1 MVLILT
7 TLRDERWGAI
17 FSPISRSEGLKEIGK
32 ILNFKGLK
40 FKVRR
45 GKIAVFVAMCV
56 FSAGILVSESSRAQ
70 TVPSAAEPQ
79 RIDKRFEPPQVP
91 GSVMEPEVPE
101 TKSYTPPADLKKIR
115 FILKK
120 INVKGSTVY
129 SHNAFKRWQ
138 KRFIDK
144 KVSLALVYRFA
155 EKITTKYRN
164 DGYLLSRAIVIPQKI
179 KNGEVTIQIIE
190 GYIGNLK
197 IRGPVKGSKVFL
209 KSYGKGLLR
218 SSPLKAKD
226 LERYLLLIDDL
237 PGVSVESV
245 LVPSKDEPGAS
256 ELVLTLKHK
265 DMDANA
271 GIDNRGSKFNGPIQM
286 RGGANAN
293 SALGIYD
300 RLGIQG
306 ILTSQPDELFFFNGF
321 GEIPI
326 SSEGTKLFV
335 SGSFSKSEPG
345 SSLKQFEVEG
355 DSSSFTLRVSHPFIR
370 SRGENL
376 KGYFGF
382 TSRNSETDLLGS
394 NITTDRLRIL
404 NMGMAYDFVDRYRGV
419 NLFSV
424 DLAKGID
431 FLDATGPG
439 SANLSRADGRSDF
452 TKLSGD
458 MLRLQQL
465 GLGWSFLTA
474 FSWQYAFDSVLS
486 SEEFG
491 LGGSQFVRAYDPSEV
506 TGDQGVALKLE
517 LQKGIKTDWS
527 YLKSFQAYL
536 YFDHGIVALRN
547 TTAVQDDSSS
557 LTSSG
562 LGVRAN
568 INEWLSGYFEA
579 GLPMSRDVGAEG
591 NKDPRFFFS
600 LNARY

>member
-1 MVLILT
+1 M
-7 TLRDERWGAI
+7 GQ
-17 FSPISRSEGLKEIGK
+17 
-32 ILNFKGLK
+32 
-40 FKVRR
+40 
-45 GKIAVFVAMCV
+45 IACFAAVWA
-56 FSAGILVSESSRAQ
+56 FSAGIIFPASSWAQ

-79 RIDKRFEPPQVP
+79 RLEKRFEQPQVP

-101 TKSYTPPADLKKIR
+101 TKSYSPPKDLKKIR

-120 INVKGSTVY
+120 IEVKGSTVY

-138 KRFIDK
+138 QRFVDK
-144 KVSLALVYRFA
+144 KVSLALIYRFA

-164 DGYLLSRAIVIPQKI
+164 DGYLLSRAIVVPQKI
-179 KNGEVTIQIIE
+179 KNGVVTIQIVE

-197 IRGPVKGSKVFL
+197 IRGPVKGSKLFI

-218 SSPLKAKD
+218 SSPLKAID

-256 ELVLTLKHK
+256 ELILTLKHK

-271 GIDNRGSKFNGPIQM
+271 GVDNRGSKFNGPIQM
-286 RGGANAN
+286 RGGVNAN
-293 SALGIYD
+293 SALGVYD

-306 ILTSQPDELFFFNGF
+306 ILTSNPDELLFFNGF

-326 SSEGTKLFV
+326 SSEGTKLFL

-355 DSSSFTLRVSHPFIR
+355 DSNSVTVRVSHPFIR
-370 SRGENL
+370 SRGKNL
-376 KGYFGF
+376 KGHFGF

-394 NITTDRLRIL
+394 NITTDRLRVF
-404 NMGMAYDFVDRYRGV
+404 NMGMAYDFVDRFRGV

-424 DLAKGID
+424 DLSKGID
-431 FLDATGPG
+431 FLNATGAG

-458 MLRLQQL
+458 LLRLQQL

-474 FSWQYAFDSVLS
+474 VSWQYAFDALLS

-506 TGDQGVALKLE
+506 TGDQGIALKLE

-536 YFDHGIVALRN
+536 YFDHGTVAIRN

-557 LTSSG
+557 LTATG
-562 LGVRAN
+562 LGARAN
-568 INEWLSGYFEA
+568 INEWLSGYLEV
-579 GLPMSRDVGAEG
+579 GQPLSGDVSAEG
-591 NKDPRFFFS
+591 DSNPRFFFS

>member
-1 MVLILT
+1 
-7 TLRDERWGAI
+7 
-17 FSPISRSEGLKEIGK
+17 
-32 ILNFKGLK
+32 LNFNGLK
-40 FKVRR
+40 FIGRVGRVALFA
-45 GKIAVFVAMCV
+45 AVWG
-56 FSAGILVSESSRAQ
+56 FSAGIYISDPLWAQ

-79 RIDKRFEPPQVP
+79 RLDKRFEQPEAP

-101 TKSYTPPADLKKIR
+101 TKSYKPPADLKKIR

-120 INVKGSTVY
+120 IDVKGSTVY

-138 KRFIDK
+138 KRFLDK
-144 KVSLALVYRFA
+144 KVSLALIYRFA

-164 DGYLLSRAIVIPQKI
+164 DGYLLSRAIVVPQKI
-179 KNGEVTIQIIE
+179 KNGVVSIQIIE

-209 KSYGKGLLR
+209 KSYAQGLLR

-245 LVPSKDEPGAS
+245 LLPSKDEPGAS
-256 ELVLTLKHK
+256 ELLLTLKHK
-265 DMDANA
+265 DIDANA
-271 GIDNRGSKFNGPIQM
+271 GIDNRGSKFNGPIQL
-286 RGGANAN
+286 RGGVNSN
-293 SALGIYD
+293 SALGVYERI
-300 RLGIQG
+300 GVQTIF
-306 ILTSQPDELFFFNGF
+306 TSSPDELFFFNGF
-321 GEIPI
+321 GEVPI

-355 DSSSFTLRVSHPFIR
+355 DSSSFTVRISHPFIR
-370 SRGENL
+370 SRGKNL
-376 KGYFGF
+376 KAHFGF
-382 TSRNSETDLLGS
+382 TSRNSETDLLGT

-419 NLFSV
+419 NLISAN
-424 DLAKGID
+424 LAKGID

-452 TKLSGD
+452 TKISGD
-458 MLRLQQL
+458 ILRLQQL
-465 GLGWSFLTA
+465 GQGWSFLTG
-474 FSWQYAFDSVLS
+474 FSWQYAFDPLLS

-536 YFDHGIVALRN
+536 YFDHGTVLLRN
-547 TTAVQDDSSS
+547 PTSVEDDSSS

-562 LGVRAN
+562 LGVRTN

-579 GLPMSRDVGAEG
+579 GLPMSRNVGTEG

-600 LNARY
+600 INARY

>member
-1 MVLILT
+1 M
-7 TLRDERWGAI
+7 
-17 FSPISRSEGLKEIGK
+17 IGK
-32 ILNFKGLK
+32 LLNFNGLK
-40 FKVRR
+40 FIGRVGR
-45 GKIAVFVAMCV
+45 VALFAAMWV
-56 FSAGILVSESSRAQ
+56 FSAGVYISEPLWAQ

-79 RIDKRFEPPQVP
+79 RLDKRFEPPQVP
-91 GSVMEPEVPE
+91 GSVMEPEIPE
-101 TKSYTPPADLKKIR
+101 TKSYKPSADLKKIR

-120 INVKGSTVY
+120 IEVKGSTVY

-138 KRFIDK
+138 KRFLDK
-144 KVSLALVYRFA
+144 KVSLALIYRFA

-164 DGYLLSRAIVIPQKI
+164 DGYLLSRAIVVPQKI
-179 KNGEVTIQIIE
+179 KNGVVSIQIVE

-209 KSYGKGLLR
+209 KNYAQGLLR

-245 LVPSKDEPGAS
+245 LVPSKEEPGAS
-256 ELVLTLKHK
+256 ELLLTLKHK
-265 DMDANA
+265 DIDANA
-271 GIDNRGSKFNGPIQM
+271 GIDNRGSKFNGPIQL
-286 RGGANAN
+286 RGGVNSN
-293 SALGIYD
+293 SALGVYE
-300 RLGIQG
+300 RFGIQT
-306 ILTSQPDELFFFNGF
+306 IFTSSPDELFFFNGF
-321 GEIPI
+321 GEVPI

-355 DSSSFTLRVSHPFIR
+355 DSSSFTVRLSHPFIR
-370 SRGENL
+370 SRGKNL
-376 KGYFGF
+376 KAYLGF
-382 TSRNSETDLLGS
+382 TSRNSETDLLS
-394 NITTDRLRIL
+394 TNITKDRLRIM
-404 NMGMAYDFVDRYRGV
+404 NMGMAYDFVDRYRGI
-419 NLFSV
+419 NLISV

-439 SANLSRADGRSDF
+439 SVNLSRADGRSDF
-452 TKLSGD
+452 TKISGD
-458 MLRLQQL
+458 ILRLQQL
-465 GLGWSFLTA
+465 GRGWSFLTG
-474 FSWQYAFDSVLS
+474 FSWQYAFDPLLS

-536 YFDHGIVALRN
+536 YFDHGTVLLRN
-547 TTAVQDDSSS
+547 PTAVEDDSTS

-562 LGVRAN
+562 LGVRTN

-579 GLPMSRDVGAEG
+579 GLPMSRNVGTEG

-600 LNARY
+600 INARY

>member
-1 MVLILT
+1 M
-7 TLRDERWGAI
+7 
-17 FSPISRSEGLKEIGK
+17 IGK
-32 ILNFKGLK
+32 ILNFNGLK
-40 FKVRR
+40 FKGPR
-45 GKIAVFVAMCV
+45 GRIVGLAVAWV
-56 FSAGILVSESSRAQ
+56 FSVVFFVSDSSWAQ
-70 TVPSAAEPQ
+70 SVPSAAEPQ
-79 RIDKRFEPPQVP
+79 RLDKRFEPPQVP

-101 TKSYTPPADLKKIR
+101 TKSSKPPADLKKIR

-120 INVKGSTVY
+120 IDVKGSTVY

-144 KVSLALVYRFA
+144 KVSLALIYRFA

-179 KNGEVTIQIIE
+179 KNGAVTIQVVE

-197 IRGPVKGSKVFL
+197 IRGPVKGSKIFL

-245 LVPSKDEPGAS
+245 LVPSQDEPGAS
-256 ELVLTLKHK
+256 ELILTLKHK
-265 DMDANA
+265 NMDANA
-271 GIDNRGSKFNGPIQM
+271 GIDNRGSKFNGPIQL
-286 RGGANAN
+286 RAGVNAN
-293 SALGIYD
+293 SALGLYD
-300 RLGIQG
+300 RLGVQG
-306 ILTSQPDELFFFNGF
+306 IMTSQPDELLFFNGF
-321 GEIPI
+321 AEVPI
-326 SSEGTKLFV
+326 SSEGTKLFI
-335 SGSFSKSEPG
+335 SGSISKSEPG
-345 SSLKQFEVEG
+345 SSLKQFKVEG
-355 DSSSFTLRVSHPFIR
+355 DSNSFTFRVSHPFIR
-370 SRGENL
+370 SRGKNL

-404 NMGMAYDFVDRYRGV
+404 NMGMAYDYVDRFRGV
-419 NLFSV
+419 NLISV
-424 DLAKGID
+424 DLSKGID
-431 FLDATGPG
+431 FMDATGPG
-439 SANLSRADGRSDF
+439 SPNLSRADGRSDF

-458 MLRLQQL
+458 VLRLQEL
-465 GLGWSFLTA
+465 GLGWSFLA
-474 FSWQYAFDSVLS
+474 GFSWQYAFDSLLS

-527 YLKSFQAYL
+527 YLKSFQSYL
-536 YFDHGIVALRN
+536 YFDHGTVVLRN

-557 LTSSG
+557 LTASG

-568 INEWLSGYFEA
+568 INEWLSGYFEV
-579 GLPMSRDVGAEG
+579 GLPLSGDVGAEG
-591 NKDPRFFFS
+591 DNDPRFFFS
-600 LNARY
+600 INARY

>member
-1 MVLILT
+1 M
-7 TLRDERWGAI
+7 
-17 FSPISRSEGLKEIGK
+17 IGK
-32 ILNFKGLK
+32 ILNFNGLK
-40 FKVRR
+40 FKGRV
-45 GKIAVFVAMCV
+45 GKIAIFAAVWV
-56 FSAGILVSESSRAQ
+56 FSAGIYISDPLWAQ

-79 RIDKRFEPPQVP
+79 RLDKRFEQPEVP
-91 GSVMEPEVPE
+91 GSVMKPEIPE
-101 TKSYTPPADLKKIR
+101 TKSYKPSADLKKIR

-120 INVKGSTVY
+120 IEVKGSTVY

-138 KRFIDK
+138 KRFLDK
-144 KVSLALVYRFA
+144 KVSLALIYRFA

-164 DGYLLSRAIVIPQKI
+164 DGYLLSRAIVVPQKI
-179 KNGEVTIQIIE
+179 KDGVVKIQVIE

-209 KSYGKGLLR
+209 KSYAQGLLR

-256 ELVLTLKHK
+256 ELLLTLKHK
-265 DMDANA
+265 NIDANA
-271 GIDNRGSKFNGPIQM
+271 GIDNRGSKFNGPIQI
-286 RGGANAN
+286 RGGVNSN
-293 SALGIYD
+293 SALGVYERI
-300 RLGIQG
+300 GVQTIF
-306 ILTSQPDELFFFNGF
+306 TSSPDELFFFNGF
-321 GEIPI
+321 GEVPV

-355 DSSSFTLRVSHPFIR
+355 DSSSFTVRLSHPFAR
-370 SRGENL
+370 SRGKNL
-376 KGYFGF
+376 KAYLGF
-382 TSRNSETDLLGS
+382 TSRNSETDLLGT
-394 NITTDRLRIL
+394 NITTDRLRIM

-419 NLFSV
+419 NLISV

-452 TKLSGD
+452 TKLSGNI
-458 MLRLQQL
+458 LRLQQL
-465 GLGWSFLTA
+465 GQGWSFLTG
-474 FSWQYAFDSVLS
+474 FSWQYAFDPLLS

-536 YFDHGIVALRN
+536 YFDHGTVLLRN
-547 TTAVQDDSSS
+547 PTAVEEDSTS

-562 LGVRAN
+562 LGVRTN

-579 GLPMSRDVGAEG
+579 GLPMSRNVGTEG

-600 LNARY
+600 INARY

>member
-1 MVLILT
+1 M
-7 TLRDERWGAI
+7 
-17 FSPISRSEGLKEIGK
+17 IGK

-40 FKVRR
+40 FKARMGRITRFAGVCIFLV
-45 GKIAVFVAMCV
+45 GIFCSD
-56 FSAGILVSESSRAQ
+56 SAWGQ
-70 TVPSAAEPQ
+70 NVPSAAEPQ
-79 RIDKRFEPPQVP
+79 RLDKRFEQPQAP
-91 GSVMEPEVPE
+91 GSVMEPEIPE
-101 TKSYTPPADLKKIR
+101 TKSYTPHADLKKIR

-120 INVKGSTVY
+120 IEVKGSTVY
-129 SHNAFKRWQ
+129 SHSAFKRWQ
-138 KRFIDK
+138 QRFIDK
-144 KVSLALVYRFA
+144 KVSLALIYRFA

-164 DGYLLSRAIVIPQKI
+164 DGYLLSRAIVVPQKI
-179 KNGEVTIQIIE
+179 KNGVVTIQVVE

-197 IRGPVKGSKVFL
+197 IRGPVKGSKIFL

-237 PGVSVESV
+237 PGVAVESV

-265 DMDANA
+265 DMDANG
-271 GIDNRGSKFNGPIQM
+271 GIDNRGSKFNGPIQL
-286 RGGANAN
+286 RGGVSSN

-300 RLGIQG
+300 RLGFQG
-306 ILTSQPDELFFFNGF
+306 IFTSQPDELLFFNGF
-321 GEIPI
+321 GEVPI
-326 SSEGTKLFV
+326 SSEGTKLFI
-335 SGSFSKSEPG
+335 SGSISKSEPG

-355 DSSSFTLRVSHPFIR
+355 DSNTFTMRVSHPFIR
-370 SRGENL
+370 SRGKNL

-419 NLFSV
+419 NLIAV
-424 DLAKGID
+424 DLFKGINI
-431 FLDATGPG
+431 FDATEPG
-439 SANLSRADGRSDF
+439 SGNLSRADGRSDF
-452 TKLSGD
+452 TKLSGE

-465 GLGWSFLTA
+465 WSGWSFLT
-474 FSWQYAFDSVLS
+474 SLGWQYAFDPLLS

-517 LQKGIKTDWS
+517 LQKGIKTDLN

-536 YFDHGIVALRN
+536 YFDHGLVALRN
-547 TTAVQDDSSS
+547 TTAVQDETSS
-557 LTSSG
+557 LTSAG

-568 INEWLSGYFEA
+568 INEWLNGYLEVGQPLSG
-579 GLPMSRDVGAEG
+579 DVNAEG
-591 NKDPRFFFS
+591 DNDPRIFFS

>member
-1 MVLILT
+1 
-7 TLRDERWGAI
+7 
-17 FSPISRSEGLKEIGK
+17 
-32 ILNFKGLK
+32 LNFNGLK
-40 FKVRR
+40 FKGRIGR
-45 GKIAVFVAMCV
+45 IAIFAAVWG
-56 FSAGILVSESSRAQ
+56 FSAGIYISDPLWAQ

-79 RIDKRFEPPQVP
+79 RLDKRFEQPDAP

-101 TKSYTPPADLKKIR
+101 TKSYEPPEDLKKIR

-120 INVKGSTVY
+120 IEVKGSTVY

-138 KRFIDK
+138 KRFLDK
-144 KVSLALVYRFA
+144 KVSLALIYRFA

-164 DGYLLSRAIVIPQKI
+164 DGYLLSRAIVVPQKI
-179 KNGEVTIQIIE
+179 KNGVVKIQVIE

-209 KSYGKGLLR
+209 KSYGQGLLR

-256 ELVLTLKHK
+256 ELLLTLKHK
-265 DMDANA
+265 DIDANA
-271 GIDNRGSKFNGPIQM
+271 GVDNRGSQFNGPIQL
-286 RGGANAN
+286 RGGVNSN
-293 SALGIYD
+293 SALGVYE
-300 RLGIQG
+300 RFGIQT
-306 ILTSQPDELFFFNGF
+306 IFTSSPDELFFFNGF
-321 GEIPI
+321 GEVPV

-355 DSSSFTLRVSHPFIR
+355 DSSSFTVRLSHPFIR
-370 SRGENL
+370 SRGKNL
-376 KGYFGF
+376 KAYLGF
-382 TSRNSETDLLGS
+382 TSRNSETDLLGA
-394 NITTDRLRIL
+394 NITKDRLRII
-404 NMGMAYDFVDRYRGV
+404 NMGMAYDFVDRFRGI
-419 NLFSV
+419 NLISV
-424 DLAKGID
+424 DIAKGID

-452 TKLSGD
+452 TKFSGD

-465 GLGWSFLTA
+465 GMGWSFLTG
-474 FSWQYAFDSVLS
+474 FSWQYAFDPLLS

-491 LGGSQFVRAYDPSEV
+491 LGGSQIVRAYDPSEV
-506 TGDQGVALKLE
+506 TGDQGAALKLE

-536 YFDHGIVALRN
+536 YFDHGVVLLRN
-547 TTAVQDDSSS
+547 PTAVEEDSTS

-562 LGVRAN
+562 LGVRTN

-579 GLPMSRDVGAEG
+579 GLPMSRNVGTEG

-600 LNARY
+600 INARY

>member
-1 MVLILT
+1 
-7 TLRDERWGAI
+7 
-17 FSPISRSEGLKEIGK
+17 
-32 ILNFKGLK
+32 LNFNGLK
-40 FKVRR
+40 FLSRVGRVALFA
-45 GKIAVFVAMCV
+45 AVWG
-56 FSAGILVSESSRAQ
+56 FSAGIYISDPLWAQ

-79 RIDKRFEPPQVP
+79 RLDKRFEQPEVP
-91 GSVMEPEVPE
+91 RSVMEPEVPE
-101 TKSYTPPADLKKIR
+101 TKSYKPSADLKKIR

-120 INVKGSTVY
+120 IDVKGSTVY

-138 KRFIDK
+138 KRFLDK
-144 KVSLALVYRFA
+144 KVSLALIYRFA

-164 DGYLLSRAIVIPQKI
+164 DGYLLSRAIVVPQKI
-179 KNGEVTIQIIE
+179 KNGVVSIQIIE

-209 KSYGKGLLR
+209 KSYAQGLLR

-256 ELVLTLKHK
+256 ELLLTLKHK
-265 DMDANA
+265 DIDANA
-271 GIDNRGSKFNGPIQM
+271 GIDNRGSKFNGPIQI
-286 RGGANAN
+286 RGGVNSN
-293 SALGIYD
+293 SALGVYE
-300 RLGIQG
+300 RFGIQT
-306 ILTSQPDELFFFNGF
+306 IVTSSPDELFFFNGF

-355 DSSSFTLRVSHPFIR
+355 DSSSFTVRLSHPFIR
-370 SRGENL
+370 SRGKNL
-376 KGYFGF
+376 KSYLGF
-382 TSRNSETDLLGS
+382 TSRNSETDLLGT
-394 NITTDRLRIL
+394 NITKDHLRIL

-419 NLFSV
+419 NLISV

-439 SANLSRADGRSDF
+439 SVNLSRADGRSDF
-452 TKLSGD
+452 TKISGNI
-458 MLRLQQL
+458 LRLQQL
-465 GLGWSFLTA
+465 WQGWSFLTG
-474 FSWQYAFDSVLS
+474 FSWQYAFDPLLS

-527 YLKSFQAYL
+527 YLKSLQAYL
-536 YFDHGIVALRN
+536 YFDHGTVMLRN
-547 TTAVQDDSSS
+547 PTAVEDDSTS

-562 LGVRAN
+562 LGVRTN

-579 GLPMSRDVGAEG
+579 GLPMSQNVGTEG

-600 LNARY
+600 INARY

>member
-1 MVLILT
+1 
-7 TLRDERWGAI
+7 LR
-17 FSPISRSEGLKEIGK
+17 IGK
-32 ILNFKGLK
+32 ILNFNGLK
-40 FKVRR
+40 FIGRIGR
-45 GKIAVFVAMCV
+45 IAIFAAVWG
-56 FSAGILVSESSRAQ
+56 FSAGIYISDPLWAQ

-79 RIDKRFEPPQVP
+79 RLDKRFEQPETP

-101 TKSYTPPADLKKIR
+101 TKSYKPPADLKKIR

-120 INVKGSTVY
+120 IKVKGSTVY

-138 KRFIDK
+138 KRFLDK
-144 KVSLALVYRFA
+144 KVSLALIYRFA

-164 DGYLLSRAIVIPQKI
+164 DGYLLSRAIVVPQKI
-179 KNGEVTIQIIE
+179 KSGVVSIQVVE

-209 KSYGKGLLR
+209 KSYAQGLLR

-256 ELVLTLKHK
+256 ELLLTLKHK
-265 DMDANA
+265 DIDANA
-271 GIDNRGSKFNGPIQM
+271 GIDNRGSKFNGPIQL
-286 RGGANAN
+286 RGGVNSN
-293 SALGIYD
+293 SALGVYE
-300 RLGIQG
+300 RFGIQT
-306 ILTSQPDELFFFNGF
+306 IFTSSPDELFFFNGF

-355 DSSSFTLRVSHPFIR
+355 DSSSITVRISHPFTR
-370 SRGENL
+370 SRGKNL
-376 KGYFGF
+376 KAYLGF
-382 TSRNSETDLLGS
+382 TSRNSETDLLS
-394 NITTDRLRIL
+394 INITKDRLRIM
-404 NMGMAYDFVDRYRGV
+404 NMGMAYDFVDRYRGI
-419 NLFSV
+419 NLISV

-439 SANLSRADGRSDF
+439 SVNLSRADGRSDF
-452 TKLSGD
+452 TKISGNI
-458 MLRLQQL
+458 LRLQQL
-465 GLGWSFLTA
+465 GQGWSFLTG
-474 FSWQYAFDSVLS
+474 FSWQYAFDPLLS

-536 YFDHGIVALRN
+536 YFDHGTVLLRN
-547 TTAVQDDSSS
+547 PTIVEEDSTS

-562 LGVRAN
+562 LGVRTN

-579 GLPMSRDVGAEG
+579 GLPMSRNVGTEG

-600 LNARY
+600 INARY